1 MAFIVEHFVL
11 YNLFSQSATLLVYLY
26 VSLFVNLYIFLSYY
40 FSART
45 LGRAVDKLLNGS
57 RATSHGQF
65 MFGKQS
71 LSLFQGNKLSNKT
84 EGVISYSF

>member
-1 MAFIVEHFVL
+1 MHFFVL
-11 YNLFSQSATLLVYLY
+11 TD
-26 VSLFVNLYIFLSYY
+26 